1 MAEHK
6 RAPGATWQP
15 YFSDTDEIRRAVE
28 RIADKDFAASGRGAK
43 RGRAARNGKGN
54 LADCM
59 RHLIRVGLHHYQSP
73 QEEIKAG
80 ST

>member
-28 RIADKDFAASGRGAK
+28 RIADKDFAATGKGAG
-43 RGRAARNGKGN
+43 RGRAARNGNGVT
-54 LADCM
+54 ADAM
-59 RHLIRVGLHHYQSP
+59 RHLIRVGLHHYRSP
-73 QEEIKAG
+73 GGETKAG
-80 ST
+80 SA